1 MLNSRKRAL
10 EEKEQ
15 TQNQLIQTESL
26 AAIGQLT
33 AGIAHELNNPLA
45 GTSSLVQISIEILQE
60 QKDKREIDGELIEN
74 LEFSLKELQ
83 KAGNIVRSV
92 QDLSRQTQTYTEKVD
107 INRVVE
113 DALRVLHNQYKHL
126 DIIIERHF
134 EQGLPPVTGNFANLG
149 QVFINIINNAIQSL
163 TEVKGKIILTTWH
176 NRGKNRV
183 VIECRDTGKGIPSE
197 IQKDIFKPFFTTK
210 EVGQGIGLG
219 LYLSHEIIR
228 KHNGTISVESEYG
241 NGSIFTIEL
250 PYERM

>member
-1 MLNSRKRAL
+1 
-10 EEKEQ
+10 
-15 TQNQLIQTESL
+15 
-26 AAIGQLT
+26 
-33 AGIAHELNNPLA
+33 
-45 GTSSLVQISIEILQE
+45 
-60 QKDKREIDGELIEN
+60 
-74 LEFSLKELQ
+74 LQ

-126 DIIIERHF
+126 NIIIVRHF
-134 EQGLPPVTGNFANLG
+134 EQGLPPVIGNFANLG

-163 TEVKGKIILTTWH
+163 TEVKGKIILTTRH

-183 VIECRDTGKGIPSE
+183 VIECRDTGKGIPAE

-241 NGSIFTIEL
+241 NGSTFTIEL